1 MLAFSLSS
9 KDVFKVGKSLVGGGG
24 GGNGNSNHKNHRR
37 SLDEDTVLVT
47 REELDDLFGREYV
60 DELLEREYYD
70 DLD

>member
-1 MLAFSLSS
+1 MPASR
-9 KDVFKVGKSLVGGGG
+9 VGSVDGSGQLPIGGG